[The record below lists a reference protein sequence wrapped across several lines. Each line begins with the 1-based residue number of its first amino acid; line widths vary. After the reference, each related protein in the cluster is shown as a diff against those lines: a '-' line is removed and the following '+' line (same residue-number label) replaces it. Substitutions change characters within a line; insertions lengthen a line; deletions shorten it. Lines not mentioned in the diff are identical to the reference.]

1 MSSPGPRRGPRPLPW
16 EAGGNPFTAL
26 LATAGLVAFWPGRFL
41 AAPPRG
47 DWRRPY
53 LFFLAFSALLAL
65 AWGLW
70 TALPWIAAGAVPRLG
85 GQVLLA
91 AWLAAC
97 FWVAA
102 PFLFSLLLDLFLGLA
117 EVKKGYSAYTF
128 RVVCY
133 GQASCL
139 ALAVPYVGWLVTAL
153 WWTTLATLYLSRVHQ
168 AAKLRVGLAA
178 GAAAAVTGAGFMMF
192 LRAWGLAW
200 GLR

>member
-1 MSSPGPRRGPRPLPW
+1 M
-16 EAGGNPFTAL
+16 
-26 LATAGLVAFWPGRFL
+26 

-65 AWGLW
+65 VYALW
-70 TALPWIAAGAVPRLG
+70 ALLPWLAAGARPRLG

-91 AWLAAC
+91 VWFAAC

-102 PFLFSLLLDLFLGLA
+102 PFILSLLMDLFLSLA

-133 GQASCL
+133 GQVSCL
-139 ALAVPYVGWLVTAL
+139 ALAVPYVGWLIAVL
-153 WWTTLATLYLSRVHQ
+153 WWAALVTLYLSRAHR
-168 AAKLRVGLAA
+168 AAKLKVGLAA
-178 GAAAAVTGAGFMMF
+178 GATAAVTAAAFMAF
-192 LRAWGLAW
+192 SRVWGLVW
-200 GLR
+200 Y